1 MKLLETKT
9 YETVATVNNS
19 NHVRFVKLWRI
30 NYQYDKMVKVLY
42 LSEDNLYAPIVH
54 IIPCIKEEDAYKLT
68 KEYEEYYRNLLN
80 QKHRE
85 FKKVEDTEPPFKV
98 RVSAVKLDKEWEPTE
113 LITNEEL
120 NQSEI
125 NDFIDDLIKQWILK

>member
-19 NHVRFVKLWRI
+19 NYIRFVKLWRV

-54 IIPCIKEEDAYKLT
+54 IIPCMKEEDAYKLT

-80 QKHRE
+80 QKHKE
-85 FKKVEDTEPPFKV
+85 FRKVEQSEPPFKV
-98 RVSAVKLDKEWEPTE
+98 HVSAVKINKDWEAEEVISNLDQSDIEK
-113 LITNEEL
+113 LIEDMIEKWM
-120 NQSEI
+120 
-125 NDFIDDLIKQWILK
+125 FH

>member
-1 MKLLETKT
+1 MKLLETRT
-9 YETVATVNNS
+9 YETVAPVNNS
-19 NHVRFVKLWRI
+19 NHIRFVKLWRV

-85 FKKVEDTEPPFKV
+85 FRKVEDTEPKFKV
-98 RVSAVKLDKEWEPTE
+98 NVSAVKLNKDWEAE
-113 LITNEEL
+113 EVISNLDQSDIENLIE
-120 NQSEI
+120 
-125 NDFIDDLIKQWILK
+125 DMIKKWMFH